1 MDRKI
6 IHKELTKEFVYIAE
20 RVGRFDEDSLDV
32 DRAVTIRLYKNFPN
46 RR

>member
-1 MDRKI
+1 MYRKI

-32 DRAVTIRLYKNFPN
+32 GRAVTTRLYKNFPN